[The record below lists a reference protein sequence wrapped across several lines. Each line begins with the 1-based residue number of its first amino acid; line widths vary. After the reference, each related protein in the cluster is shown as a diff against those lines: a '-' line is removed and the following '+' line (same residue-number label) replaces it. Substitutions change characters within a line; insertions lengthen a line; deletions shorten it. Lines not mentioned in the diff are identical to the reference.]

1 MLWSVSQDG
10 FIIRIDPFHPFRS
23 QQGLH
28 STEVRSLRPIEL
40 TPFSLLMDVISY
52 SSPQD
57 SDLLTNVP
65 SLAPI
70 APRG

>member
-1 MLWSVSQDG
+1 MLWSVAQNG
-10 FIIRIDPFHPFRS
+10 FITHIDPFHPFHP

-28 STEVRSLRPIEL
+28 STEVRFLRRIVL
-40 TPFSLLMDVISY
+40 TPFSLLTDVIPY
-52 SSPQD
+52 SSPQE
-57 SDLLTNVP
+57 SDLLKNDP

>member
-1 MLWSVSQDG
+1 MLWSVAQNG
-10 FIIRIDPFHPFRS
+10 FILHIDPFHP

-28 STEVRSLRPIEL
+28 STEVRFLRPIEP
-40 TPFSLLMDVISY
+40 TPSSLLTDVIPY